1 MLAVPF
7 VIVLVISPFLVYRR
21 VVPYSLVYVSVGV
34 ELLES
39 LLPQKNRD
47 KKAE

>member
-1 MLAVPF
+1 M
-7 VIVLVISPFLVYRR
+7 YY
-21 VVPYSLVYVSVGV
+21 VVPYSLVVVSAGV

-39 LLPQKNRD
+39 FLPQKNRD